1 MKRAACSSNMLPN
14 IDANCS
20 RSSSVCTWGDVDCEG
35 DGFLVLTGAELPSV
49 LIGLPG
55 GVAT

>member
-1 MKRAACSSNMLPN
+1 ML
-14 IDANCS
+14 IVLSDHCQ
-20 RSSSVCTWGDVDCEG
+20 VCTWGDVDCEG
-35 DGFLVLTGAELPSV
+35 DGFSVLTGAELPSV